1 VLDQRPYGFQRA
13 LFFYIFFTF
22 LEIGRLPDLKS
33 DFNSMSDFE
42 LDVSQ
47 REMSHLGS
55 DVSRVNHGGEWEL
68 IPQKEEKQQCGLD
81 VRFEIGR
88 LDV

>member
-1 VLDQRPYGFQRA
+1 
-13 LFFYIFFTF
+13 
-22 LEIGRLPDLKS
+22 
-33 DFNSMSDFE
+33 MSDFE